1 MALKKALAAAA
12 VSATAA
18 ALLISNAGAEDK
30 TASVSQG
37 DLVGNCIVSFIDP
50 STNRSYLADYC
61 ENFDNPTRLYGEDN
75 AALDGLGT
83 FHASGLT
90 DLGTQLAYIQWD
102 EQVNV
107 EANDISTTGFAPA
120 PQPGDTVFFHQPAYP
135 DSPAK
140 DGQGTYVGE
149 INGTYFIDFGE
160 HTGTNEQGTGLLDG
174 TTVWTE
180 DGILGIVDG
189 RVQAQDYPHLA
200 LVASPEATG
209 GATDEST
216 QDARFALFDAH
227 FQPEDSAGESPED
240 DSTDNSQ
247 DDDAQDDSQDE
258 GTPKD
263 PQQPGKPAN
272 PSESPKAD
280 SLPEDL
286 SSLLGSSGSS
296 VSELEDLLSK
306 LR

>member
-1 MALKKALAAAA
+1 
-12 VSATAA
+12 
-18 ALLISNAGAEDK
+18 
-30 TASVSQG
+30 
-37 DLVGNCIVSFIDP
+37 
-50 STNRSYLADYC
+50 
-61 ENFDNPTRLYGEDN
+61 
-75 AALDGLGT
+75 
-83 FHASGLT
+83 
-90 DLGTQLAYIQWD
+90 
-102 EQVNV
+102 
-107 EANDISTTGFAPA
+107 
-120 PQPGDTVFFHQPAYP
+120 
-135 DSPAK
+135 
-140 DGQGTYVGE
+140 GQGTYVGE

-209 GATDEST
+209 GATDKST

-227 FQPEDSAGESPED
+227 FQPEGSAGESPED
-240 DSTDNSQ
+240 DAKDDSQ
-247 DDDAQDDSQDE
+247 DDESQDE

-263 PQQPGKPAN
+263 PQQPCKPAN

-280 SLPEDL
+280 SLPEYL
-286 SSLLGSSGSS
+286 SSPLGSSGSS
-296 VSELEDLLSK
+296 VSELENLLSK

>member
-1 MALKKALAAAA
+1 
-12 VSATAA
+12 
-18 ALLISNAGAEDK
+18 
-30 TASVSQG
+30 
-37 DLVGNCIVSFIDP
+37 
-50 STNRSYLADYC
+50 
-61 ENFDNPTRLYGEDN
+61 
-75 AALDGLGT
+75 
-83 FHASGLT
+83 
-90 DLGTQLAYIQWD
+90 
-102 EQVNV
+102 
-107 EANDISTTGFAPA
+107 
-120 PQPGDTVFFHQPAYP
+120 GDTVFFHQPAYP

-140 DGQGTYVGE
+140 DGQGTYAGE

-189 RVQAQDYPHLA
+189 RIQAQDYPHLA

-227 FQPEDSAGESPED
+227 FQPGDSAGESPED
-240 DSTDNSQ
+240 DPK
-247 DDDAQDDSQDE
+247 DDSHVDESQDE
-258 GTPKD
+258 DTPED
-263 PQQPGKPAN
+263 PQQPGEPGK

-286 SSLLGSSGSS
+286 SSLLGSS
-296 VSELEDLLSK
+296 VSEIEGLLSK

>member
-37 DLVGNCIVSFIDP
+37 DLVGNCIVSFNDP

-75 AALDGLGT
+75 ADLDGLGT

-90 DLGTQLAYIQWD
+90 DMGTQLAYIQWD

-209 GATDEST
+209 GATDKST

-227 FQPEDSAGESPED
+227 FQPGDSAGDEP
-240 DSTDNSQ
+240 Q
-247 DDDAQDDSQDE
+247 DDTQDE
-258 GTPKD
+258 DTPKD

-306 LR
+306 LRYTTGEYN